1 MSTTYHR
8 SALAAQMAQQL
19 LRPSFL
25 DTSLRSGLFLSGQ
38 RRVGKTTFLA
48 SDLIP
53 ALEALGAVVIYVDLW
68 SQPQANPAELVHAA
82 IRQALGALQAPGSGL
97 LKRLKRLNRI
107 SGLDLGAAGFS
118 FGFKL
123 AELGKPGGVSLAQAF
138 TEVVDQAQTDVVLIV
153 DEVQHALGHAEG
165 DAMLHA
171 LKAARDAINTR
182 PGTPGY
188 FLFLGTGSHRAR
200 VQELAVKGNQAFN
213 GAVTHEFPV
222 LGRDFV
228 EHVLAQVCPQ
238 LGEMTP
244 SLAVAEAAFQAMG
257 SRPEELMKALNV
269 LRHLPAGTDPDAHLP
284 TIAQS
289 LSAAAA
295 DIELQK
301 VAAMGA
307 LAEAVFA
314 RICGMD
320 GDARG
325 LFTAEAL
332 KAYSAAL
339 GREVAAP
346 EVQAVLGQL
355 MGANLLMRVKHGH
368 YGVTDPLVEAAWR
381 ERQQAQALLQG
392 GALPG
397 GPAAGSG
404 AGARPPP
411 ASPPR

>member
-1 MSTTYHR
+1 MSTATYHR

-82 IRQALGALQAPGSGL
+82 IRKALGELQAPGSGL
-97 LKRLKRLNRI
+97 LKRLK
-107 SGLDLGAAGFS
+107 SVTGLDLGVAGFS

-153 DEVQHALGHAEG
+153 DEVQHALGHTEG

-171 LKAARDAINTR
+171 LKATRDAINTR
-182 PGTPGY
+182 PATPGH
-188 FLFLGTGSHRAR
+188 FLFVGTGSHRAR

-213 GAVTHEFPV
+213 GAVTHEFPL
-222 LGRDFV
+222 LGREFV
-228 EHVLAQVCPQ
+228 DHVLAQVQPQ
-238 LGEMTP
+238 LGDKTP
-244 SLAVAEAAFQAMG
+244 SGEVTEAAFRAMG
-257 SRPEELMKALNV
+257 HRPEELMKALNV
-269 LRHLPAGTDPDAHLP
+269 LRGLPVGTDANTHLP
-284 TIAQS
+284 TIAQA

-301 VAAMGA
+301 VEALGA

-325 LFTAEAL
+325 LFTTDAL
-332 KAYSAAL
+332 RAYSATL
-339 GREVAAP
+339 GRDVAAP

-355 MGANLLMRVKHGH
+355 MGANLLMRVRHGH

-381 ERQQAQALLQG
+381 ERQQAIALMQ
-392 GALPG
+392 
-397 GPAAGSG
+397 
-404 AGARPPP
+404 R
-411 ASPPR
+411 AS

>member
-1 MSTTYHR
+1 MPYHR
-8 SALAAQMAQQL
+8 TDLAEQMAQQL

-82 IRQALGALQAPGSGL
+82 IRQALGELQAPGSGL
-97 LKRLKRLNRI
+97 LRRLKRVT
-107 SGLDLGAAGFS
+107 GLDLGAAGFT

-182 PGTPGY
+182 PGTPGH
-188 FLFLGTGSHRAR
+188 FLFVGTGSHRAR

-222 LGRDFV
+222 LGREFV
-228 EHVLAQVCPQ
+228 DHVLAQVRPQ
-238 LGEMTP
+238 LGDRTP
-244 SLAVAEAAFQAMG
+244 SAEVTEAAFRAMG
-257 SRPEELMKALNV
+257 HRPEELMKALNV
-269 LRHLPAGTDPDAHLP
+269 LRSLPAGTDADAHLP

-301 VAAMGA
+301 VEAMGA

-314 RICGMD
+314 RICGVD

-332 KAYSAAL
+332 KAYAALL
-339 GREVAAP
+339 GREVGAP

-355 MGANLLMRVKHGH
+355 MGANLLMRIRHGH
-368 YGVTDPLVEAAWR
+368 YGVTDPVVEAAWR
-381 ERQQAQALLQG
+381 ERQRALSLLQ
-392 GALPG
+392 
-397 GPAAGSG
+397 
-404 AGARPPP
+404 RD
-411 ASPPR
+411 PRA